1 MLSKVQGCLASVVG
15 LVLLAAPAFGHH
27 SFTAEFDMGK
37 PVVLSGTISKVEWIN
52 PHAYVYLDV
61 KDANGKVVTYQIES
75 RGTGEMHHLGLS
87 KAKLMGAS
95 VTVRAY
101 GAKDGTK
108 NLVYLRHMKFADGSE
123 YEIWAGGE
131 QGTGAQQGGTQ

>member
-1 MLSKVQGCLASVVG
+1 MRNKMQSPLIAIFGFL
-15 LVLLAAPAFGHH
+15 LLAIPALAHH
-27 SFTAEFDMGK
+27 SFTAEFDMAK
-37 PVVLSGTISKVEWIN
+37 PVTLSGTISKVEWIN

-61 KDANGKVVTYQIES
+61 KDTGGKVVTYQIES

-131 QGTGAQQGGTQ
+131 EGTAAQQSGPQ